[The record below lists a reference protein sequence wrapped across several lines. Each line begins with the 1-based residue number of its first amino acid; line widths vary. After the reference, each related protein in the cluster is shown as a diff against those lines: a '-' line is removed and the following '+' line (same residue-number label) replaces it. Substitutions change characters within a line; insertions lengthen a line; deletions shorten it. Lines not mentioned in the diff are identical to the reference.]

1 MEKEQKMSKMV
12 FKDYYSSLCNVEK
25 EILRNAI
32 MAESG
37 MSYPTFYYKLRND
50 SSKPLELK
58 FIDNIIKEWN
68 GFKEEMSK
76 TPHVVTPW
84 NGTIITEEVWKELK
98 QIAYDGSK

>member
-50 SSKPLELK
+50 SLS
-58 FIDNIIKEWN
+58 
-68 GFKEEMSK
+68 
-76 TPHVVTPW
+76 H
-84 NGTIITEEVWKELK
+84 
-98 QIAYDGSK
+98 

>member
-50 SSKPLELK
+50 SFKPLELK
-58 FIDNIIKEWN
+58 FIDNIIKD
-68 GFKEEMSK
+68 GMA
-76 TPHVVTPW
+76 
-84 NGTIITEEVWKELK
+84 LK
-98 QIAYDGSK
+98 RK